1 MSRKPILF
9 IHFESFYLHLC
20 RESVLSLRRD
30 HILQITDLPVI
41 QNRRIQLL
49 LATELGKLFHTLV
62 KRLIQMPGQTSVNKF
77 LLSYWIYSRRHQ
89 FRYSSESRVININE
103 HTTSIQSIHFHATA
117 PFMLTGSIDAAK
129 LWWLNYQNGLTPTC
143 IATIQGNELSHFKG
157 LAFHP
162 TENLM
167 VTNTVQN
174 IPVLWRFSY
183 DDTSGCT
190 LTRLAWLHVHKCTVF
205 SVDFHKRLPFFA
217 TGSLDA
223 YVVVWELLP
232 EKPYVKC
239 VCSFSHGSKVFCV
252 AFHPSLP
259 LIATSGYDDVVRL
272 WRLPSETS
280 RLSLLATLIGHTH
293 WIHSV
298 TFDRTGQFLATGC
311 QDHTIKLWRLSE
323 SDFTVTCLATLSGH
337 TDAVNSV
344 SFHQTGP
351 FMVSTSMDRTVKVW
365 RLSRN
370 FSSATC
376 IAEKKSDIDDLAIC
390 ADFDPHTKSLVFG
403 TKQNQVNLLN

>member
-1 MSRKPILF
+1 MSRKSILF
-9 IHFESFYLHLC
+9 IYLEPFYTLLC
-20 RESVLSLRRD
+20 RESVFSLRGD
-30 HILQITDLPVI
+30 HILRITDLPVI
-41 QNRRIQLL
+41 QNRRIRLL

-89 FRYSSESRVININE
+89 FRYSSESRVTNIDE

-129 LWWLNYQNGLTPTC
+129 LWWLDYQNGLTPTC

-167 VTNTVQN
+167 VTNTLQD

-183 DDTSGCT
+183 DGT
-190 LTRLAWLHVHKCTVF
+190 LTRLASLHLHKCTVF
-205 SVDFHKRLPFFA
+205 SVDFHNQLPFFA
-217 TGSLDA
+217 TGSLDRF
-223 YVVVWELLP
+223 VVVWELLP
-232 EKPYVKC
+232 QKPYVKC
-239 VCSFSHGSKVFCV
+239 VCSFSHGSQVFCV

-298 TFDRTGQFLATGC
+298 TFDQTGQFLATGC

-323 SDFTVTCLATLSGH
+323 SDFTVTCLTTLTGH

-344 SFHQTGP
+344 SFHQTAP
-351 FMVSTSMDRTVKVW
+351 FMVSTSMDHIVKVW
-365 RLSRN
+365 RLSPD
-370 FSSATC
+370 FFSATC
-376 IAEKKSDIDDLAIC
+376 VAEKKSDIDDFAIC
-390 ADFDPHTKSLVFG
+390 AAFDPHTKSLVFG
-403 TKQNQVNLLN
+403 TKKNQLNLWN